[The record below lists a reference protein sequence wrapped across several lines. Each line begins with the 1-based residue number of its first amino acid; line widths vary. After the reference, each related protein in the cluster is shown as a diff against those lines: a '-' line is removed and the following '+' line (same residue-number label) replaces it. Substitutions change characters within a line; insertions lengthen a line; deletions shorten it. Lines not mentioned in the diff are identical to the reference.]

1 VTTDDGNIEKNHR
14 FSKFLKRSLA
24 LQALVGAAWASGK
37 VNGVIAGLS
46 RPRKPFEWK
55 PEAGHSVLLKGVD
68 VVDVARGRHQRERGI
83 LCRDSRI
90 VEIVSTRDLDSASA
104 DRVFDCRGLI
114 AIPGL
119 INSHCHTMMPGAITM
134 NYDLGLSLKRQ
145 MFRNLEE
152 CPVHG
157 VTTVR
162 DAASMP
168 MLFALLARKTEEFKL
183 LGPRMMG
190 CGSGIKTP
198 GGYPDFSRQ
207 MPDFLMSKWGQFN
220 LEINDPESGRE
231 AVKLLAGQGARFIKL
246 SFDDQSLFYG
256 HKKLTVPDDDTV
268 RAVVDEA
275 HGMGKR
281 VCVHQTR
288 LQGFRKALRTG
299 IDDFEHVPV
308 DGLLTDKDIDEF
320 TSGDHHFTPTAIV
333 AMCIGIA
340 RDNHPALG
348 NPLVEWIQKMR
359 ERLQH
364 EIAPAVAEA
373 AVVRSSNLLVR
384 TVKSVSGNSPRFN
397 PFVPMLPDPEPFF
410 SGYGE
415 ANIMKLY
422 QAGAKLCCGNDGGVP
437 LTWPGTLFL
446 EMEILEQI
454 GVARA
459 DILRAATL
467 NGADLLGV
475 KDDLGSLEPGKAAD
489 IVLLSSDPLADTRAV
504 ERVEAVFRS
513 GALLHYD
520 PGFQLKSEAGA
531 V

>member
-1 VTTDDGNIEKNHR
+1 MTTNDGNIEKNRR

-37 VNGVIAGLS
+37 VNGVIAGWS

-55 PEAGHSVLLKGVD
+55 PEAGRSVLLKGVD

-83 LCRDSRI
+83 LYRDGRI
-90 VEIVSTRDLDSASA
+90 VEIVSTRDLDNASA

-145 MFRNLEE
+145 MFRNIEE

-162 DAASMP
+162 DTASMP
-168 MLFALLARKTEEFKL
+168 LLFALLARKTEELEL

-207 MPDFLMSKWGQFN
+207 LPDFLMSKLGQFN
-220 LEINDPESGRE
+220 LEITDPESGRE
-231 AVKLLAGQGARFIKL
+231 AVRLLNGQGAQFIKL

-256 HKKLTVPDDDTV
+256 HKKLTVPDDETV

-275 HGMGKR
+275 HGIGKR
-281 VCVHQTR
+281 VCVHQTQ

-299 IDDFEHVPV
+299 IDDFEHVPN
-308 DGLLTDKDIDEF
+308 DGPLTDEEVDEF
-320 TSGDHHFTPTAIV
+320 MKGDHHLTPTAIV
-333 AMCIGIA
+333 AMSIGIA
-340 RDNHPALG
+340 GEGDPVLES
-348 NPLVEWIQKMR
+348 NPLAEWIQKVR

-364 EIAPAVAEA
+364 EIAPAVTEA
-373 AVVRSSNLLVR
+373 AVVRSINLLVR
-384 TVKSVSGNSPRFN
+384 TVKSVAGNSPRFN
-397 PFVPMLPDPEPFF
+397 PPDPVPPRPRELPVRLRR
-410 SGYGE
+410 GKHHE
-415 ANIMKLY
+415 TVR
-422 QAGAKLCCGNDGGVP
+422 GGR
-437 LTWPGTLFL
+437 
-446 EMEILEQI
+446 E
-454 GVARA
+454 
-459 DILRAATL
+459 
-467 NGADLLGV
+467 DLLRQRRRCAV
-475 KDDLGSLEPGKAAD
+475 DLARHTVSGAG
-489 IVLLSSDPLADTRAV
+489 DTRADRHPQGGHTAGGDHQWSRPARG
-504 ERVEAVFRS
+504 ER
-513 GALLHYD
+513 
-520 PGFQLKSEAGA
+520 
-531 V
+531 